1 MTNQEKE
8 KLLAKLRQPIHIGY
22 ISQYL
27 LKLPME
33 ETKQEIDKLISEG
46 LIEESKYA
54 KEYYVIKNQYENLS

>member
-33 ETKQEIDKLISEG
+33 ETQQEIDKLISEG

-54 KEYYVIKNQYENLS
+54 KKYYVIKNQYENIS

>member
-27 LKLPME
+27 LKLPLV
-33 ETKQEIDKLISEG
+33 ETKKEIDNLISEG
-46 LIEESKYA
+46 LVEESEYA
-54 KEYYVIKNQYENLS
+54 KEYYVIKNQY

>member
-33 ETKQEIDKLISEG
+33 ETQQEIDKLISEG
-46 LIEESKYA
+46 LVEESKYA
-54 KEYYVIKNQYENLS
+54 KKYYVIKNQYENIS